1 MPIQYFGGMFPRRF
15 ISDAVDAPTPR
26 TLATALDPPKASK
39 MSAMVCMA
47 RNIYTQ
53 RVDEVNMIYVN
64 TPWHGS
70 AMEMGDRLRQARI
83 EAGFSSAMGAAKRFG
98 WSPSTY
104 AAHENGQNRF
114 DEKAARKYADAFKT
128 SAAWLLTGEGDAQ
141 AGHSVPIMGYIGAGA
156 EIQPEFEQVPP
167 EGLDT
172 VELPFPVPDDMIGLE
187 VRGDSML
194 PAYSDGDVVV
204 VYRDQRYDPATYIG
218 EEAAVRTHD
227 GRRFLKRLA
236 PGPEP
241 YTFTLESFNARPII
255 GARVAWV
262 GEIWVTVKRGQ
273 IRRIEQRARAA
284 QLRRDN
290 NRAAMGV
297 GMEELPLEDRKQS

>member
-1 MPIQYFGGMFPRRF
+1 
-15 ISDAVDAPTPR
+15 
-26 TLATALDPPKASK
+26 
-39 MSAMVCMA
+39 MA

-64 TPWHGS
+64 TSWHGF
-70 AMEMGDRLRQARI
+70 AMEMGDRLRRARI

-114 DEKAARKYADAFKT
+114 DEKAARKYAEAFKT
-128 SAAWLLTGEGDAQ
+128 SAAWLLTGEGEGLTS
-141 AGHSVPIMGYIGAGA
+141 GHTVPIMGYIGAGA

-204 VYRDQRYDPATYIG
+204 VYRDQRYAPDTYIG

-241 YTFTLESFNARPII
+241 HTFTLESFNARPII
-255 GARVAWV
+255 GARLAWI
-262 GEIWVTVKRGQ
+262 GEIWVTVKRGT
-273 IRRIEQRARAA
+273 IRRIDQRARAA
-284 QLRRDN
+284 RTRRERMRAEATAGTDQLPFAGADTAKASSR
-290 NRAAMGV
+290 
-297 GMEELPLEDRKQS
+297 